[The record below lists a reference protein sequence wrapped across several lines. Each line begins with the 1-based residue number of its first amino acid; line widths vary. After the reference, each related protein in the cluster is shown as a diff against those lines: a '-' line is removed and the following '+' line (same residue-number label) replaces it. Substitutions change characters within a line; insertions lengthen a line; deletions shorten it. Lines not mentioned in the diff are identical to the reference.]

1 LQHLRSPTKLGDM
14 NGRVRVKICGIT
26 NKADC
31 KRAVA
36 LGADAIGIN
45 FYTESPRYV
54 TPEAASLI
62 LRELPPFVEAVG
74 VFVDEPLKQV
84 FPFLTQP
91 TNQLSRIRTV
101 QMHGSQREMCDAYPF
116 HFIPAFAVKDADSLR
131 ETRRYLNACRAAGR
145 MPSAILVDG
154 HSPTQ
159 FGGTGRNPP
168 WNILRGVQWDVPL
181 ILAGGLTPENVG
193 EAIRTVR
200 PYAVDVA
207 SGVEAEPGI
216 KDVEKMQQFIENV
229 RGAEVD

>member
-1 LQHLRSPTKLGDM
+1 M

-26 NKADC
+26 NEADS
-31 KRAVA
+31 KRAAA
-36 LGADAIGIN
+36 LGTDAIGIN
-45 FYTESPRYV
+45 FYTGSPRYV
-54 TPEAASLI
+54 TPEIAGFI

-74 VFVDEPLKQV
+74 VFVDEQLKQV
-84 FPFLTQP
+84 FAFL
-91 TNQLSRIRTV
+91 NQISRIRTV
-101 QMHGSQREMCDAYPF
+101 QMHGNQREICDAYPF

-131 ETRRYLNACRAAGR
+131 EIRRYLSACRGVGR
-145 MPSAILVDG
+145 MPSAILMDG

-168 WNILRGVQWDVPL
+168 WGALRGVQWDVPL

-193 EAIRTVR
+193 EAIRAVR

-216 KDVEKMQQFIENV
+216 KDVEKMRRFIEAV
-229 RGAEVD
+229 RNTEVD